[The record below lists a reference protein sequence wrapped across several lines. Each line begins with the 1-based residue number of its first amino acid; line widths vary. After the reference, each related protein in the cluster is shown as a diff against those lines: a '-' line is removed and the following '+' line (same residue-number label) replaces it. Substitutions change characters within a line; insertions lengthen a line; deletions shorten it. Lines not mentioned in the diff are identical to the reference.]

1 MSVCHSRRKDWTNL
15 NGEWSFAF
23 DDPDAGLANGWQS
36 DTPEDLR
43 SDNSPFDRRI
53 TVSFCYQS
61 KLSGIGETA
70 FHDAASVEVG
80 VSVEGIEPGM
90 SLRAT
95 VDLAGEQVLED
106 TLTLRSSLVERSL
119 PLRILRRGLRLLSGA
134 SH

>member
-1 MSVCHSRRKDWTNL
+1 VR
-15 NGEWSFAF
+15 
-23 DDPDAGLANGWQS
+23 
-36 DTPEDLR
+36 
-43 SDNSPFDRRI
+43 
-53 TVSFCYQS
+53 
-61 KLSGIGETA
+61 
-70 FHDAASVEVG
+70 

>member
-1 MSVCHSRRKDWTNL
+1 M
-15 NGEWSFAF
+15 
-23 DDPDAGLANGWQS
+23 P
-36 DTPEDLR
+36 
-43 SDNSPFDRRI
+43 
-53 TVSFCYQS
+53 FCYQS
-61 KLSGIGETA
+61 RLSGIGETA